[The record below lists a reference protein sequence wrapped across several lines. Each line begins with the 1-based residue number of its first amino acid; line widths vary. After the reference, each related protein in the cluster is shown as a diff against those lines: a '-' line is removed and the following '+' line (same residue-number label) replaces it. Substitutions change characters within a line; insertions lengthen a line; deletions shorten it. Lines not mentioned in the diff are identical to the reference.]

1 MLPRGE
7 ARVSY
12 LLPRRRAR
20 VSFLLPRC
28 GARVSVLLPR
38 CGARVSYMLP
48 RGGAR
53 LIVLL
58 PRRGARAVRC
68 AIRAQPQSAPR
79 IRQSNNQHDQ
89 RHKIFRVRNPAGYVY
104 SGVYL
109 RGIHAGCD
117 KEAKNRDGNRMP
129 QKRPQPR
136 QALYAAHA
144 RRQLIRHSA
153 RCRYRSR

>member
-12 LLPRRRAR
+12 LLPRRE
-20 VSFLLPRC
+20 
-28 GARVSVLLPR
+28 ARVSVLLPR
-38 CGARVSYMLP
+38 CGTRVSY
-48 RGGAR
+48 
-53 LIVLL
+53 LL
-58 PRRGARAVRC
+58 PRCGARAVCC
-68 AIRAQPQSAPR
+68 AIRAPPQRAPR
-79 IRQSNNQHDQ
+79 IRQSNNQHEQ
-89 RHKIFRVRNPAGYVY
+89 RHKIFRIRNPAGYIY

-109 RGIHAGCD
+109 RGIHTGCD
-117 KEAKNRDGNRMP
+117 KEAENRDGNRMP

>member
-28 GARVSVLLPR
+28 GAR
-38 CGARVSYMLP
+38 
-48 RGGAR
+48 

-68 AIRAQPQSAPR
+68 AIRAPPQRAPH

-89 RHKIFRVRNPAGYVY
+89 RHKIFCVRNPAGYVY

-129 QKRPQPR
+129 QEPFTP
-136 QALYAAHA
+136 HTPGVN
-144 RRQLIRHSA
+144 
-153 RCRYRSR
+153 